1 MNRTLFAFASGDRHL
16 EKDVG
21 RPPATTA
28 DGAEPKPAPLVTRRQ
43 RFGAHDGEPI
53 IGYVSAPIDGD
64 ATRLHASERAIEL
77 ACHRAGWRLLDVLH
91 DPEQRRTMRR
101 PSLLAALERIADGEA
116 RGLVVSHAR
125 FLGESTVDLA
135 PLMTW
140 FQQAHATFI
149 ALDLGLDTSTQQ
161 GRRVALALIRLSG
174 WNRGGNGAGHALPEL
189 HARDA
194 ANNGAVNPRHA
205 GLLER
210 LAAMHDDGMSL
221 QEMAD
226 QLNAEAVPTLYG
238 GDAWW
243 PSSVRTALRY
253 ARAKSVTR
261 ADGLPSLEDRTRS

>member
-1 MNRTLFAFASGDRHL
+1 MNRTLFAFADRAREF

-21 RPPATTA
+21 PPATGP
-28 DGAEPKPAPLVTRRQ
+28 DGAGTKPAPVAIRRP
-43 RFGAHDGEPI
+43 RFVEHDGEPI

-64 ATRLHASERAIEL
+64 GTHLHASQRAIEL
-77 ACHRAGWRLLDVLH
+77 ACERAGWRLLDVLH
-91 DPEQRRTMRR
+91 DREERRTMRR
-101 PSLLAALERIADGEA
+101 PSLLAALDRIADGEA

-125 FLGESTVDLA
+125 FLVESMVDLA

-140 FQQAHATFI
+140 FQQAQATFV

-174 WNRGGNGAGHALPEL
+174 WDRGVVNGTRQGLPEL
-189 HARDA
+189 HALD
-194 ANNGAVNPRHA
+194 GAVNGHHA

-210 LAAMHDDGMSL
+210 LAAMHDDMSL

-238 GDAWW
+238 GDTWW